1 MTTRSRTQDNHL
13 HAEKT
18 TKTNRKTSP
27 PKKNLKKSDYK
38 FALSKSRKIVPVST
52 KKVTEGF

>member
-1 MTTRSRTQDNHL
+1 MQKKQQKQT
-13 HAEKT
+13 EKHP
-18 TKTNRKTSP
+18 P